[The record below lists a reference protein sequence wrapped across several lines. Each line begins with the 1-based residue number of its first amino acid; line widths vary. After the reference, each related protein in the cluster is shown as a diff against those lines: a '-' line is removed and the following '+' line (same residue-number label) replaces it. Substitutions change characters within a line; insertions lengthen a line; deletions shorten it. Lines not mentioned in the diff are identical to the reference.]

1 MDAAT
6 QHSLSQS
13 ATPGAAPSS
22 TPSSTQVYTQV
33 STPSSTPSSTQSSTT
48 SSATGSDQRISDNVA
63 SPRDATSAESERR
76 LRLAAEACAD
86 LLILVDRNLRVV
98 FANRGIA
105 NRNADSCAPRELCGT
120 LVAELIPEDYR
131 ARALQCMNGVLQIG
145 APDRFE
151 FETLG
156 PFGTPRHI
164 EVRVAP
170 VREQQQIVA
179 LTLNGSD
186 TTQHVL
192 AQRAVATQAK
202 MIESMLEG
210 VALINEAGLIVITNP
225 AFDALFGFARGML
238 IGRPLTS
245 LADALDF
252 VGLPRTSADGA
263 GPWPL
268 EFEVRRPDGSHVSV
282 AGAISRLDDAER
294 RHGLLVLQ
302 DVGERKHLERAIL
315 DAVSREQD
323 RIGNDLHDGLGQEL
337 TGIALMLRCLAG
349 RLQAQHGESPP
360 EIEGITRLLNNAVEN
375 TRSLARGLSPVH
387 LERGGLRDALE
398 GLAMHARGIYGIKA
412 EFLDKLPPVIHLD
425 TEVAN
430 HLYRIAQE
438 AVTNAVKHGQAG
450 VVRLHLSA
458 TQNNV
463 RLTIDDDGC
472 GMPQPSPNTTATN
485 ANDDLAKGMGL
496 RIMRYRARIA
506 RGDMH
511 IERGATRGTR
521 VVCECPIDS
530 AINRVSRQS
539 MGRVA
544 AEIESRDEQSR
555 DKVSRV
561 TKPRRSVHTGKA
573 KAQKNFKLRT
583 KGART

>member
-1 MDAAT
+1 VNSASTLQTSPQGGTVPSHGA
-6 QHSLSQS
+6 QS
-13 ATPGAAPSS
+13 AFEPLVG
-22 TPSSTQVYTQV
+22 V
-33 STPSSTPSSTQSSTT
+33 
-48 SSATGSDQRISDNVA
+48 
-63 SPRDATSAESERR
+63 ESERR

-98 FANRGIA
+98 FANRGTDK
-105 NRNADSCAPRELCGT
+105 RLPRDLFGLPIDELM
-120 LVAELIPEDYR
+120 PEQYR
-131 ARALQCMNGVLQIG
+131 DRALACMSGVLQIG
-145 APDRFE
+145 APDRFD
-151 FETLG
+151 FEMLG
-156 PFGTPRHI
+156 PRGTPRHI

-170 VREQQQIVA
+170 VREQNQIVA

-186 TTQHVL
+186 TTQHVM

-225 AFDALFGFARGML
+225 AFDALFGHDRGML
-238 IGRPLTS
+238 IGRPISTLS
-245 LADALDF
+245 DALNF
-252 VGLPRTSADGA
+252 VGLPRTAANGS

-268 EFEVRRPDGSHVSV
+268 EFEARRPDGQRVSL

-349 RLQAQHGESPP
+349 RLQAEHGAAPP

-398 GLAMHARGIYGIKA
+398 GLAMHARNVYGIDA
-412 EFLDKLPPVIHLD
+412 EFSDKLPPTIRLE

-438 AVTNAVKHGQAG
+438 AVTNAMKHGRASA
-450 VVRLHLSA
+450 VRLHL
-458 TQNNV
+458 TEVHGKV
-463 RLTIDDDGC
+463 RLTIDDNGC
-472 GMPQPSPNTTATN
+472 GMPPSLIRAASSPKSDGAPRV
-485 ANDDLAKGMGL
+485 DGMGL
-496 RIMRYRARIA
+496 RIMRHRARIA
-506 RGDMH
+506 HGDVRF
-511 IERGATRGTR
+511 ESGGQTGTR
-521 VVCECPIDS
+521 VVCECPIDQTASQATEKPAGKRS
-530 AINRVSRQS
+530 ASTAARAVKMPRASRS
-539 MGRVA
+539 TARKT
-544 AEIESRDEQSR
+544 
-555 DKVSRV
+555 KV
-561 TKPRRSVHTGKA
+561 
-573 KAQKNFKLRT
+573 RT
-583 KGART
+583 K